1 MQSGGEPLHFL
12 LPRLVTLERRLSGG
26 VWRAANRWLDML
38 QTSKNKNYN
47 SVNVIK
53 RIVKNLLT
61 TYIGRGKEMIFLAID
76 FLSNK
81 EMSKKPIICFF

>member
-1 MQSGGEPLHFL
+1 MEVCGRL
-12 LPRLVTLERRLSGG
+12 LKVVWIRFRLLRTRTVF
-26 VWRAANRWLDML
+26 
-38 QTSKNKNYN
+38 N

-53 RIVKNLLT
+53 RIAKNLLT

-81 EMSKKPIICFF
+81 EMSKIP